1 MMEVAVGTSQGVSN
15 GLKQSQEKARAAQ
28 FCFDKNLSPSG
39 ESKDYSGKQQVG

>member
-28 FCFDKNLSPSG
+28 FCFDKNPSG